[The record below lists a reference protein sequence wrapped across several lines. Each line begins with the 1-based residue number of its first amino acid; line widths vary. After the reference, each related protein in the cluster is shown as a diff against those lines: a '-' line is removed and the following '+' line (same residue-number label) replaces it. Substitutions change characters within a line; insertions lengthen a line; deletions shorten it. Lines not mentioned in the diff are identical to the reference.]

1 MPQTHYPLLLT
12 SNLSSLMRPKSNI
25 CIFVYQIII
34 TVKITLKTSLATF
47 WPKYSKIF
55 SKFLLG
61 ISRKFLEN
69 ILTNLCYFREIQN
82 NFVKISCF
90 AKFQKCCFAVTLN
103 AASLSFS
110 FVFLYMFSC
119 RVGWSDFHVV
129 LNCIRN
135 LISKFRFLELV
146 FA

>member
-1 MPQTHYPLLLT
+1 MNLFYLAFLKLLCYLYFF
-12 SNLSSLMRPKSNI
+12 SLQKLYKKNSLSKYIKKRKFQDLRK
-25 CIFVYQIII
+25 VDT
-34 TVKITLKTSLATF
+34 TVK
-47 WPKYSKIF
+47 
-55 SKFLLG
+55 
-61 ISRKFLEN
+61 
-69 ILTNLCYFREIQN
+69 IQN

-110 FVFLYMFSC
+110 FVFLFMFSC